1 MTGKK
6 GAIVVF
12 EIGIWIMR
20 IVMVIVIIMGVALM
34 IRGYVNTKVDL
45 YVAEPALIMQVV
57 GSSPAF
63 LYRDASG
70 TIQRAVSAERF
81 ANSEQLLNMMFSY
94 RKEYAAAKI
103 TLLDQ
108 AGNEISSVRLNP
120 HYYNRLSQ
128 QAPKL
133 AGKAVVQQ
141 IREWPVL
148 VIQKG
153 KPLQGR
159 LKVEVLQQA

>member
-6 GAIVVF
+6 GAILVF

-70 TIQRAVSAERF
+70 TLQRAVSAERF
-81 ANSEQLLNMMFSY
+81 ANSEQLLNVMFSY
-94 RKEYAAAKI
+94 RQRNAAAKI

-108 AGNEISSVRLNP
+108 AGKEISSVRLNP
-120 HYYNRLSQ
+120 DYYNELSQ
-128 QAPKL
+128 QVQKL
-133 AGKAVVQQ
+133 AGKNVVQQ

-148 VIQKG
+148 IIQKG
-153 KPLQGR
+153 KPVQGR
-159 LKVEVLQQA
+159 MKVEVLQPA